1 MQLDEL
7 LDSVISKE
15 VYRAVKVGYRL
26 RYEPSEL
33 PAELNE
39 KIETDKAFLKRYKQK
54 LSELLREL
62 GHENLEVVNID
73 PAHHILEVRVIAYYA
88 GCRQFPEIHLKTL
101 LLYYDQEGVDIR
113 DPAVFDEIVEKS
125 RQDLGQKS
133 RKTKE
138 ERLDRFAKLFK
149 DAIEAAAPKN

>member
-15 VYRAVKVGYRL
+15 VYKAVKIGYKL
-26 RYEPSEL
+26 RYEPSQL
-33 PAELNE
+33 PAELIE
-39 KIETDKAFLKRYKQK
+39 KLETDTRFLKRYKQK

-62 GHENLEVVNID
+62 GHENIEVVNID
-73 PAHHILEVRVIAYYA
+73 PAHHTLEVRFIAYYA

-101 LLYYDQEGVDIR
+101 LLYYDREGIDIR

-125 RQDLGQKS
+125 RRDLGEKS
-133 RKTKE
+133 REEKE

-149 DAIEAAAPKN
+149 DAIAEASRRN

>member
-15 VYRAVKVGYRL
+15 VYKAVKIGYRL
-26 RYEPSEL
+26 RYEPSQLPPEL
-33 PAELNE
+33 VE
-39 KIETDKAFLKRYKQK
+39 KIETDKEFLKRYKQK
-54 LSELLREL
+54 LSELLQEL

-73 PAHHILEVRVIAYYA
+73 PAHHILEVRFIAYYA

-101 LLYYDQEGVDIR
+101 LLYYDREGIDIR
-113 DPAVFDEIVEKS
+113 DPAVFDEIVKKSRRDLGEKS
-125 RQDLGQKS
+125 WNE
-133 RKTKE
+133 KE

-149 DAIEAAAPKN
+149 DAIAEASRRN

>member
-15 VYRAVKVGYRL
+15 VYKAVKIGYRL
-26 RYEPSEL
+26 RYEPSQLPPEL
-33 PAELNE
+33 VE
-39 KIETDKAFLKRYKQK
+39 KIETDKEFLKRYKQK
-54 LSELLREL
+54 LSELLQEL

-73 PAHHILEVRVIAYYA
+73 PAHHILEVRFIAYYA

-101 LLYYDQEGVDIR
+101 LLYYDREGIDIR
-113 DPAVFDEIVEKS
+113 DPAVFDEIVKKSRRDLGEKS
-125 RQDLGQKS
+125 RKE
-133 RKTKE
+133 KE

-149 DAIEAAAPKN
+149 DAIAEASRRN

>member
-15 VYRAVKVGYRL
+15 VYKAVKIGYKL
-26 RYEPSEL
+26 RYEPSQL
-33 PAELNE
+33 PAELIE
-39 KIETDKAFLKRYKQK
+39 KLETDTRFLKRYQQK

-62 GHENLEVVNID
+62 GHENIEVVNID
-73 PAHHILEVRVIAYYA
+73 PAHHTLEVRFIAYYA

-101 LLYYDQEGVDIR
+101 LLYYDREGIDIR

-125 RQDLGQKS
+125 RRDLGEKS
-133 RKTKE
+133 REEKE

-149 DAIEAAAPKN
+149 DAIAEASRRN

>member
-15 VYRAVKVGYRL
+15 VYKAVKIGYKL
-26 RYEPSEL
+26 RYEPSQL
-33 PAELNE
+33 PAELIE
-39 KIETDKAFLKRYKQK
+39 KLETDTRFLKRYKQK
-54 LSELLREL
+54 LSELLQEL
-62 GHENLEVVNID
+62 GHENIEVVNID
-73 PAHHILEVRVIAYYA
+73 PAHHTLEVRFIAYYA

-101 LLYYDQEGVDIR
+101 LLYYDREGIDIR

-125 RQDLGQKS
+125 RRDLGEKS
-133 RKTKE
+133 REEKE

-149 DAIEAAAPKN
+149 DAIAEASRRN

>member
-15 VYRAVKVGYRL
+15 VYKAVKIGYRL
-26 RYEPSEL
+26 RYEPSQL
-33 PAELNE
+33 PAELIE
-39 KIETDKAFLKRYKQK
+39 KIETDKEFLKRYQQK
-54 LSELLREL
+54 LSELLQEL

-73 PAHHILEVRVIAYYA
+73 PAHHILEVRFIAYYA

-101 LLYYDQEGVDIR
+101 LLYYDREGVDIR
-113 DPAVFDEIVEKS
+113 DQAVFDEIVEKS
-125 RQDLGQKS
+125 RRDLGEKS
-133 RKTKE
+133 REEKE

-149 DAIEAAAPKN
+149 DALAEASRKN